1 VPQMPPVQGGFGSCG
16 WFVDGVSSGKRCSIT
31 AAFRA
36 GFDAAV
42 SASSTD
48 GQFRN
53 RGREKRSFSECRQR
67 ASPDSELLCGSRA
80 MKAIVIYAPN
90 DLRYEQV
97 TDQPLGRDD
106 VRVKIEVGGIC
117 GSDLHYYHH
126 GGFGTVKIRH
136 PMILGH
142 EIAGVVAETGQDV
155 TSLRIGQRITVNPSL
170 SCGICVFCRKGLRN
184 QCLDMRFY
192 GSAMRTPHVD
202 GGFREAL
209 VCKAEQAIPIPD
221 TMTLGEAAFTEPVAV
236 CLHAA
241 SRPGSLL
248 SKRVLVLGAG
258 PIGTI
263 LALIARSAGA
273 GFVVVGDVI
282 DEPLRRLADLG
293 VDEAINVATE
303 ADRLARHAE
312 GKGTFD
318 IVFEAS
324 GSAGATISAIDVV
337 KPRGTIVCVGQ
348 GARPE
353 LNMSAVV
360 TKEINLIGSFRF
372 DDEFR
377 LAVDYIARNRAQIRA
392 LLTATVPA
400 SEPTPAFD
408 LAADKTRSIKVH
420 LQF

>member
-1 VPQMPPVQGGFGSCG
+1 
-16 WFVDGVSSGKRCSIT
+16 
-31 AAFRA
+31 
-36 GFDAAV
+36 
-42 SASSTD
+42 
-48 GQFRN
+48 
-53 RGREKRSFSECRQR
+53 
-67 ASPDSELLCGSRA
+67 
-80 MKAIVIYAPN
+80 MKAIVIHAPN

-97 TDQPLGRDD
+97 ADQALGRGD

-126 GGFGTVKIRH
+126 GGFGTIKIRH

-155 TSLRIGQRITVNPSL
+155 TSPRIGQRVTVNPSL
-170 SCGICVFCRKGLRN
+170 SCGACAFCRRGLRN

-236 CLHAA
+236 CLHA
-241 SRPGSLL
+241 
-248 SKRVLVLGAG
+248 G

-273 GFVVVGDVI
+273 GFVAVGDVI

-293 VDEAINVATE
+293 VDETINVATQ
-303 ADRLARHAE
+303 ADRLAAYAE

-318 IVFEAS
+318 MVFEAS

-337 KPRGTIVCVGQ
+337 RPRGAIVCVGQ
-348 GARPE
+348 GARGDQHVGDRDQGDRCDRQLP
-353 LNMSAVV
+353 L
-360 TKEINLIGSFRF
+360 R
-372 DDEFR
+372 
-377 LAVDYIARNRAQIRA
+377 
-392 LLTATVPA
+392 
-400 SEPTPAFD
+400 
-408 LAADKTRSIKVH
+408 
-420 LQF
+420 